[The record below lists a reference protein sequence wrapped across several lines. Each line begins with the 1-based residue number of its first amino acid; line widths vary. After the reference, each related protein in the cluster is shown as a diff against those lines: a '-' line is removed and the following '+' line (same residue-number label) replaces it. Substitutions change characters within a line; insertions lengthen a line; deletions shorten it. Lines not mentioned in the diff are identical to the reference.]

1 MTRPTRRY
9 HAVAIALHWLIAL
22 MIIGLMAAGLWMT
35 GAIRERETQKLAFDV
50 YQLHKS
56 VGLTVLAL
64 SLLRLIWR
72 LSHRAPALPLGM
84 SPAERL
90 AAHGTHWLFYGLM
103 LALPVTGWLMVSA
116 SPLGLPT
123 LYFSGPQIPHLAA
136 LAEMPMA
143 DKTLWEGR
151 LKDVHKWLAY
161 GGMALIALHI
171 AAAVRHQFILK
182 DGLMARMLPLRSP
195 ETKDPS

>member
-1 MTRPTRRY
+1 MTRPPHRY

-35 GAIRERETQKLAFDV
+35 GAIRERETQKLAFEV

-72 LSHRAPALPLGM
+72 ISHRAPDLPPAM
-84 SPAERL
+84 SPTERI

-103 LALPVTGWLMVSA
+103 LALPITGWLMVSA

-123 LYFSGPQIPHLAA
+123 LYFSGPQIPHLAS
-136 LAEMPMA
+136 LADLPMA
-143 DKTLWEGR
+143 DKTLWEAR
-151 LKDVHKWLAY
+151 LKDSHRLLAY
-161 GGMALIALHI
+161 GGMTLLVLHI
-171 AAAVRHQFILK
+171 AAALRHQFILK
-182 DGLMARMLPLRSP
+182 DGLMTRMLPRWSSK
-195 ETKDPS
+195 TKDPS